1 MPKGAIEIR
10 TSQTIHSPVLWAQQP
25 SDLTRIIGS
34 KAMKATGKKL
44 PRDAGEKKRNQPIKK
59 AGIVIG
65 LHLTLLFLQ
74 PSDRMRLN
82 GFAPLVV
89 QLY

>member
-1 MPKGAIEIR
+1 
-10 TSQTIHSPVLWAQQP
+10 
-25 SDLTRIIGS
+25 
-34 KAMKATGKKL
+34 MKATGKKL